1 MCVPRGLMCIH
12 GMGIVH
18 RDLKSGNCLL
28 CNDGTVKI
36 CDFGLSVMMEGTT
49 LNDIVPAG
57 TPEWVAPEAFR
68 NEPLSEKSDIYSFGV
83 IMWELCTLTKPW
95 EGVPQAKVC
104 WLNNNNTWLLK
115 QNNQSNFCFQV
126 LNIVAKGARLDIPE
140 GPLANLIEG

>member
-1 MCVPRGLMCIH
+1 MCVTRGLMCIH

-49 LNDIVPAG
+49 TLNDIVPAG
-57 TPEWVAPEAFR
+57 TPEWVAPETTR
-68 NEPLSEKSDIYSFGV
+68 NEPLSKKCDIYSFGV

-115 QNNQSNFCFQV
+115 KKQP
-126 LNIVAKGARLDIPE
+126 I
-140 GPLANLIEG
+140 